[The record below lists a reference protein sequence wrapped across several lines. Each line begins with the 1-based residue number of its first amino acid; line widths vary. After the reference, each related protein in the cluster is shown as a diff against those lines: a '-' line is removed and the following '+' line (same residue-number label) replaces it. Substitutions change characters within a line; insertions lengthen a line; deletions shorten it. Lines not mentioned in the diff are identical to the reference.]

1 MQRTLFVSHFA
12 GKLGLTQEQ
21 FTAGFQPKTTTHGL
35 PEKGTTDG
43 KIQIPLKQRQVLE
56 FLMGYPEYF
65 KRFFDAGMEDIMT
78 DVFCRTFINNLKKTD
93 HDTSTS
99 GPERFLEF
107 FPSGPERTFLSGL
120 LVSLPTFP
128 DDVKE
133 AMAEEMEAWFKKTSL
148 KKERERLTREI
159 NEAQQADNE
168 ALWMELI
175 EKKKLLDESKYS
187 A

>member
-1 MQRTLFVSHFA
+1 
-12 GKLGLTQEQ
+12 
-21 FTAGFQPKTTTHGL
+21 
-35 PEKGTTDG
+35 
-43 KIQIPLKQRQVLE
+43 
-56 FLMGYPEYF
+56 
-65 KRFFDAGMEDIMT
+65 MT

-93 HDTSTS
+93 PDTSTS

-133 AMAEEMEAWFKKTSL
+133 AMAEEMEAWFKKNSL

-175 EKKKLLDESKYS
+175 KKKKLLDESKYS